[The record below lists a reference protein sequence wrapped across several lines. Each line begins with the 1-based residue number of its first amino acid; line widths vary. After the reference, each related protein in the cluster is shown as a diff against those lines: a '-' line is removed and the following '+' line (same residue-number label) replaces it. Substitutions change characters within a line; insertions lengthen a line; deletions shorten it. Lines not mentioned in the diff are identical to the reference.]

1 MFKVSIWQHLLHS
14 EEEFIKYLSN
24 AGFKI
29 PSDYNFENI
38 WDDEYDLDGGRL
50 IFEINQTDLSELIFH
65 SEIDAEISKLKE
77 KTKNS
82 SKKLKDREDISAPE
96 VPSGVI
102 KKSLL

>member
-14 EEEFIKYLSN
+14 EEEFIKHLSN

-50 IFEINQTDLSELIFH
+50 IFEINQTDLSELIN
-65 SEIDAEISKLKE
+65 AA
-77 KTKNS
+77 
-82 SKKLKDREDISAPE
+82 KKIPVDFIQVDQLDQNEDFEDILYCSFD
-96 VPSGVI
+96 
-102 KKSLL
+102 

>member
-50 IFEINQTDLSELIFH
+50 IFEINQTDLSELIN
-65 SEIDAEISKLKE
+65 AA
-77 KTKNS
+77 
-82 SKKLKDREDISAPE
+82 KKIPVDFIQVDQLDQNEDFEDILYCSFD
-96 VPSGVI
+96 
-102 KKSLL
+102 

>member
-50 IFEINQTDLSELIFH
+50 IFEINQTDLSELIN
-65 SEIDAEISKLKE
+65 AA
-77 KTKNS
+77 
-82 SKKLKDREDISAPE
+82 KKIPVDFIQVDQLDQNEDFEDILYCSYD
-96 VPSGVI
+96 
-102 KKSLL
+102 

>member
-38 WDDEYDLDGGRL
+38 WDDEYDLDGCRL
-50 IFEINQTDLSELIFH
+50 IFEINQTDLSELIN
-65 SEIDAEISKLKE
+65 AA
-77 KTKNS
+77 
-82 SKKLKDREDISAPE
+82 KKIPVDFIQVDQLDQNEDFEDILYCSYD
-96 VPSGVI
+96 
-102 KKSLL
+102 

>member
-1 MFKVSIWQHLLHS
+1 VFKVSIWQHLLHS

-50 IFEINQTDLSELIFH
+50 IFEINQTDLSELIN
-65 SEIDAEISKLKE
+65 AA
-77 KTKNS
+77 
-82 SKKLKDREDISAPE
+82 KKIPVDFIQVDQLDQNEDFEDILYCSFD
-96 VPSGVI
+96 
-102 KKSLL
+102 